1 MTDTEQKKLNGFLS
15 KTLKMEAEDMA
26 SLYNEAGELVSL
38 TAAEKADTARVA
50 KLKDDNDSQYK
61 RGQKEVA
68 SKLEAKLKDKY
79 EIESELTG
87 VELIDHILSEE
98 VKKVKGNG
106 EDISA
111 HPEYVKLKLENDKA
125 LKAKDKE
132 WQKKI
137 DEVEV
142 THSKQ
147 LIFSKIKDR
156 AFAELDNLKPILPE
170 DSRKAQKWREK
181 FIEEFKNFEYQE
193 QDGKFIIIKD
203 GKPLQ
208 DSHGYTK
215 SFEDH
220 VKETASDFFEFQT
233 AEARSSAG
241 NKQAEG
247 TNGKVV
253 VKDKDDYTEKTRLAK
268 TPQER
273 IELLNAYEQ
282 LTKTK

>member
-1 MTDTEQKKLNGFLS
+1 MNDVEVKKLNGFFS

-38 TAAEKADTARVA
+38 TAAEKADTSRVA
-50 KLKDDNDSQYK
+50 KLKEDNDSQYK

-79 EIESELTG
+79 DIESELTG

-106 EDISA
+106 EDITA
-111 HPEYVKLKLENDKA
+111 HPEFVKFKLETDKA

-132 WQKKI
+132 WQKKM
-137 DEVEV
+137 DEQEV
-142 THSKQ
+142 AHTKQ
-147 LIFSKIKDR
+147 LVFSKVKDR
-156 AFAELDNLKPILPE
+156 AFAELDNLRPILPE

-233 AEARSSAG
+233 AEQRSSAG

-247 TNGKVV
+247 KSGEVV
-253 VKDKDDYTEKTRLAK
+253 VKDENDYVEKTRAAK
-268 TPQER
+268 SPQER
-273 IELLNAYEQ
+273 IELLNAYQ
-282 LTKTK
+282 KLKK

>member
-1 MTDTEQKKLNGFLS
+1 MTDTEKSKLNGFLS

-38 TAAEKADTARVA
+38 TAAEKADALKVS
-50 KLKDDNDSQYK
+50 KLKEDNDSQYK

-79 EIESELTG
+79 DIDSELVG
-87 VELIDHILSEE
+87 VELVDFILGEE
-98 VKKVKGNG
+98 IKKVKGNG

-111 HPEYVKLKLENDKA
+111 HPEYIKLKLENDKV

-132 WQKKI
+132 WQKKL
-137 DEVEV
+137 DELEV
-142 THSKQ
+142 THTKQ
-147 LIFSKIKDR
+147 LIFSKVKDR
-156 AFAELDNLKPILPE
+156 AFAELDNLRPILPE

-181 FIEEFKNFEYQE
+181 FIEEFKNFDYQE

-203 GKPLQ
+203 NKPLQ
-208 DSHGYTK
+208 DSHGNIK

-220 VKETASDFFEFQT
+220 IKETASDLFDFQT
-233 AEARSSAG
+233 AEQRSSAG
-241 NKQAEG
+241 NKQAD
-247 TNGKVV
+247 GKSGEVV
-253 VKDKDDYTEKTRLAK
+253 VKDGDDYVEKFRQAK

-273 IELLNAYEQ
+273 IELKNAYQ
-282 LTKTK
+282 KIKK